1 MYKKLLFIVLA
12 LLSLKAS
19 AFSLAAEDTTSHK
32 FNLAFSLNAGSS
44 GLGIE
49 VLSKPF
55 KKVGFRIGHFT
66 GNFVGRYYTV
76 FENKSILVE
85 GKFNYS
91 MTNLFVDYYPFKKT
105 TFRITAGASYNQ
117 NKSKTILS
125 PDDAQKIGYIFYS
138 PEKLGNVVL
147 TAKGNEISPYL
158 GFGFGNNVPK
168 YRVGLAVD
176 LGLFYQGKSKF
187 DVQGNGSFKPS
198 GTSENEAILED
209 AFRQFVAY
217 PFVNFSLR
225 FRLIK

>member
-32 FNLAFSLNAGSS
+32 FNLAFSLNASSS

-66 GNFVGRYYTV
+66 GNFGGNYYTV

-91 MTNLFVDYYPFKKT
+91 MTNLFIDFYPFKKA

-117 NKSKTILS
+117 NKYQTILS
-125 PDDAQKIGYIFYS
+125 PDDGEQIGFIFYS
-138 PEKLGNVVL
+138 PDKLGNIVL
-147 TAKGNEISPYL
+147 TAKGNDISPYL
-158 GFGFGNNVPK
+158 GVGFGNNVPK
-168 YRVGLAVD
+168 YRVGLGID
-176 LGLFYQGKSKF
+176 LGLFYQGESKF
-187 DVQGNGSFKPS
+187 DVEGNGSFKPS
-198 GTSENEAILED
+198 GTSENEAVLED